1 MVITH
6 KKHIGDLGEEIACR
20 FLERKGFAI
29 KDRNYRK
36 KYGEID
42 IIAVKDKELHFV
54 EVKSVSRQ
62 KNIFQKDQNEYAPED
77 NVHPWKL
84 KRLSRTIESYLLDS
98 KKCPQNEEEPDWQ
111 FDIIVVLL
119 YKDEKHAEIKFLQNI
134 MLE

>member
-29 KDRNYRK
+29 KDRNYQK

-42 IIAVKDKELHFV
+42 IIALKDNKLHFI

-62 KNIFQKDQNEYAPED
+62 KNIFQKNQTDYAPED
-77 NVHPWKL
+77 NIHSWKL

-98 KKCPQNEEEPDWQ
+98 KKCPQNEKEKDWQ
-111 FDIIVVLL
+111 FDVIVVLL

-134 MLE
+134 MLG